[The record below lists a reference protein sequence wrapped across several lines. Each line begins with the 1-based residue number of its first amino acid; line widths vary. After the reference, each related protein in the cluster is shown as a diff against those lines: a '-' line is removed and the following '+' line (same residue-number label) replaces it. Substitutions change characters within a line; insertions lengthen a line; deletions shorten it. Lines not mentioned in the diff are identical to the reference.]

1 MPQTQEKSFYATSEN
16 EKTKCPYG
24 LCDGSG
30 IIAYRGTFD
39 TKICDCMALQIA
51 QRRMKFAEI
60 PNEFRE
66 LKINDFKTDCYDTE
80 MGQKLDYMAKK
91 PAIGYIKKFDQ
102 IKEQGKG
109 FYFYSETKGS
119 GKTRLMASM
128 GNALMKTHFASVR
141 FLTTNNLLDA
151 IKNTFET
158 EGYYKLMEQIK
169 RVDILMLDDFGG
181 ERPTEW
187 VNEVFYT
194 ILNDRMTANKIT
206 FFTSNTEIEAL
217 QYGERIINRVMKM
230 AMPIKFP
237 EESIREG
244 IAKKENE
251 GFMALLM
258 GSQ

>member
-1 MPQTQEKSFYATSEN
+1 M
-16 EKTKCPYG
+16 
-24 LCDGSG
+24 
-30 IIAYRGTFD
+30 
-39 TKICDCMALQIA
+39 
-51 QRRMKFAEI
+51 
-60 PNEFRE
+60 
-66 LKINDFKTDCYDTE
+66 
-80 MGQKLDYMAKK
+80 DYMAKK
-91 PAIGYIKKFDQ
+91 LAIGYIKKFDQ

-109 FYFYSETKGS
+109 FYFYSQTKGS
-119 GKTRLMASM
+119 GKTSLMASM

-141 FLTTNNLLDA
+141 VLTTNNLLHA

-187 VNEVFYT
+187 DNEVFYT
-194 ILNDRMTANKIT
+194 ILNDRMTGNKIT

-217 QYGERIINRVMKM
+217 QYGESIVNRVMKM

-244 IAKKENE
+244 IAKKNE